1 MEWTSILILVVIVG
15 MMIFS
20 APFAL
25 SLMNALSTLADM
37 LKDLG
42 DAAAGIINLIDG
54 AIQKV
59 LDSCQ
64 QPGVFTAC
72 HIFSGMGILGF
83 LAWFL
88 GKTVPLFKRNTPEPP
103 ADSISARLAA
113 IESAINSRPLE
124 EVRRNQARDQIAQTE
139 TFTQQFEQYEES
151 QGRLLTPEQRNVAN
165 EMGARVAVT
174 QQAQGLIETS
184 KGTPQQQQAK
194 DAFTASRAEALARA
208 EELPKGGEIEM
219 QDLSDRVKNDLNP

>member
-1 MEWTSILILVVIVG
+1 MEWTTIIILVVIVG
-15 MMIFS
+15 MMVCS
-20 APFAL
+20 LPFAL
-25 SLMNALSTLADM
+25 SLAKCLQTTADL
-37 LKDLG
+37 LKTLG

-103 ADSISARLAA
+103 TDSVSARLAA

-124 EVRRNQARDQIAQTE
+124 EVRRTQARDQIAQTE
-139 TFTQQFEQYEES
+139 TFTQEYEAS
-151 QGRLLTPEQRNVAN
+151 RSPDKPPLTPQERATVN
-165 EMGARVAVT
+165 EMGALVT
-174 QQAQGLIETS
+174 VTKAAQNLIEASKGMPQQEQAQ
-184 KGTPQQQQAK
+184 
-194 DAFTASRAEALARA
+194 DAYKTSRADTLARA
-208 EELPKGGEIEM
+208 KDIEIEM
-219 QDLSDRVKNDLNP
+219 QDLSDKVQKELGPEFE